1 MQRLPN
7 DRERIKEVGASY
19 CEDLRESYL
28 KVIVRGWFYLSTILS
43 DYSRYVIGWKLCG
56 KMRAENVTDT
66 LEIALAASGGSVLQI
81 S

>member
-19 CEDLRESYL
+19 CEDLREPYL

-43 DYSRYVIGWKLCG
+43 DYSGYVIGWKLCRT
-56 KMRAENVTDT
+56 MREEDITDT
-66 LEIALAASGGSVLQI
+66 FE
-81 S
+81 